1 LCGANHKQEKT
12 PRGVSQ
18 LGEVSYQGA
27 STC

>member
-1 LCGANHKQEKT
+1 LCNDNHKQEKT
-12 PRGVSQ
+12 PSGVGQ